1 MIDSGSTCNL
11 IDYEIWN
18 YLKEQRIDC
27 ESVKCDKKLFAY
39 GHKEPIN
46 VAGTFVTEI
55 FCEVNGEKCV
65 AEFTVIKDRG
75 KSLLGKKTAEQ
86 LKILRVGPEETTYT
100 VADEGRDSDIREEF
114 ADIFTGVGK
123 LKDYKL
129 KLHVDENVTPVAQPV
144 RRLPFGLRDKVDDKL
159 NDLLEKG
166 IIEELPEATPTRW
179 VSPLV
184 VVPKADGKDIR
195 VCVDMRRANK
205 AIVRERHPIPTLQEV
220 LYDING
226 ATVFSKIDLKWGFH
240 QIELEED
247 SRDITTFVTHRGL
260 YRYRRLMFG
269 ITSAPEK
276 YQKIVSDVLAG
287 CSGVA
292 NIADDLIIYGTDS
305 IEHDLNLRKVLERLR
320 EKGLTLNGDKCQFRM
335 QSLTF
340 FGHDLSS
347 GGIAPSEEKV
357 AALINARPPQNVS
370 EVRSFVQLA
379 QFSAEFIP
387 NFAQIADPLRQLLRK
402 GQSFFWGSE
411 QQKSYEKLKELMTS
425 AKAFAYFRND
435 SKTRIVAD
443 AGPGGIGAVLLQLHG
458 DQWRA
463 VSYASRNLS
472 EVERRYAQTEK
483 EALALVWA
491 CERFHIYV
499 YGREFELETDHK
511 PLECIFGKTSKPSAR
526 IERWVLRLQCF
537 NFKVV
542 YRPGKTNIADAL
554 SRLNQANPKDL
565 SSEIED
571 IVRFVMNESTSVA
584 LTPRL
589 IERESENDP
598 ELSSVRHYIKT
609 GDWSQCKM
617 PKYLCVKNELC
628 SIGKLVLRGDRIV
641 IPQLLRRKVLE
652 LAHEGHQGIVKTK
665 TRLRTKVWWPK
676 MDADAEKLCKSC
688 HACQLVGCFPA
699 PEPMQRTEP
708 PTAPWQ
714 EVAIDLMGPMP
725 TGESLLVV
733 VDYYSIY
740 FEVVVMRSTTSH
752 KVIVALMEMFAI
764 YGFPHSLKS
773 DNGPQF
779 VSDEFETFLQ
789 TCGIEHGKSPPLW
802 PQANGEVERQNR
814 TLLKA
819 LKVAQAEGKRWQ
831 DELPS
836 FLLAYRTTPHTST
849 GATPAFLMFGREL
862 KSKLPELRSHA
873 KLLDESTRDHD
884 WEQKLQHKSYADE
897 KRCAGSS
904 SVKPGD
910 KVLLRSTKSTGK
922 LATHFESEPY
932 TVVTK
937 EGNEVM
943 IQSEEGST
951 FRRDSSFVK
960 PYNAPESGEPSGTS
974 EPSELENQRDVTA
987 TARPSRITRLPDK
1000 FKDFVMTK

>member
-1 MIDSGSTCNL
+1 MKEFKSKKTGEVDLTVGGVELKGVLIDSGSTCNL
-11 IDYEIWN
+11 IDYETWN
-18 YLKEQRIDC
+18 YLKEQRVDC

-46 VAGTFVTEI
+46 VAGTFVTES

-100 VADEGRDSDIREEF
+100 VAEEGRDSDIREEF

-129 KLHVDENVTPVAQPV
+129 KLHVDGNVTPVAQPV

-220 LYDING
+220 LYDLNG

-292 NIADDLIIYGTDS
+292 NIADDLIIYGTDL

-340 FGHDLSS
+340 FGHDLSA

-357 AALINARPPQNVS
+357 AALVNARPPQNVS

-379 QFSAEFIP
+379 QFSAKFIP

-425 AKAFAYFRND
+425 AKALAYFRND
-435 SKTRIVAD
+435 NKTRIVAD

-499 YGREFELETDHK
+499 YGREFELETNHK
-511 PLECIFGKTSKPSAR
+511 PLECIF
-526 IERWVLRLQCF
+526 W
-537 NFKVV
+537 
-542 YRPGKTNIADAL
+542 
-554 SRLNQANPKDL
+554 
-565 SSEIED
+565 
-571 IVRFVMNESTSVA
+571 
-584 LTPRL
+584 
-589 IERESENDP
+589 
-598 ELSSVRHYIKT
+598 
-609 GDWSQCKM
+609 
-617 PKYLCVKNELC
+617 
-628 SIGKLVLRGDRIV
+628 
-641 IPQLLRRKVLE
+641 
-652 LAHEGHQGIVKTK
+652 
-665 TRLRTKVWWPK
+665 
-676 MDADAEKLCKSC
+676 
-688 HACQLVGCFPA
+688 
-699 PEPMQRTEP
+699 
-708 PTAPWQ
+708 
-714 EVAIDLMGPMP
+714 
-725 TGESLLVV
+725 
-733 VDYYSIY
+733 
-740 FEVVVMRSTTSH
+740 
-752 KVIVALMEMFAI
+752 
-764 YGFPHSLKS
+764 
-773 DNGPQF
+773 
-779 VSDEFETFLQ
+779 
-789 TCGIEHGKSPPLW
+789 
-802 PQANGEVERQNR
+802 
-814 TLLKA
+814 
-819 LKVAQAEGKRWQ
+819 
-831 DELPS
+831 
-836 FLLAYRTTPHTST
+836 
-849 GATPAFLMFGREL
+849 
-862 KSKLPELRSHA
+862 
-873 KLLDESTRDHD
+873 
-884 WEQKLQHKSYADE
+884 
-897 KRCAGSS
+897 
-904 SVKPGD
+904 
-910 KVLLRSTKSTGK
+910 
-922 LATHFESEPY
+922 
-932 TVVTK
+932 
-937 EGNEVM
+937 
-943 IQSEEGST
+943 
-951 FRRDSSFVK
+951 
-960 PYNAPESGEPSGTS
+960 
-974 EPSELENQRDVTA
+974 
-987 TARPSRITRLPDK
+987 
-1000 FKDFVMTK
+1000 

>member
-1 MIDSGSTCNL
+1 M
-11 IDYEIWN
+11 
-18 YLKEQRIDC
+18 
-27 ESVKCDKKLFAY
+27 
-39 GHKEPIN
+39 
-46 VAGTFVTEI
+46 
-55 FCEVNGEKCV
+55 
-65 AEFTVIKDRG
+65 
-75 KSLLGKKTAEQ
+75 
-86 LKILRVGPEETTYT
+86 
-100 VADEGRDSDIREEF
+100 
-114 ADIFTGVGK
+114 
-123 LKDYKL
+123 
-129 KLHVDENVTPVAQPV
+129 
-144 RRLPFGLRDKVDDKL
+144 
-159 NDLLEKG
+159 
-166 IIEELPEATPTRW
+166 
-179 VSPLV
+179 SPLV

-195 VCVDMRRANK
+195 VCFDMRRANK

-220 LYDING
+220 LYDLNG

-247 SRDITTFVTHRGL
+247 SRDITTFVSNRRL

-292 NIADDLIIYGTDS
+292 NIADDLIIYGTDL

-340 FGHDLSS
+340 FGHDLSA

-357 AALINARPPQNVS
+357 AALVNARPPQNVS

-379 QFSAEFIP
+379 QFSAKFIP

-425 AKAFAYFRND
+425 AKALTYFRND

-511 PLECIFGKTSKPSAR
+511 PLECIFGKTSKTSAR

-571 IVRFVMNESTSVA
+571 IVRFVMNERTPVA

-628 SIGKLVLRGDRIV
+628 SIGKLVLRQDSY
-641 IPQLLRRKVLE
+641 
-652 LAHEGHQGIVKTK
+652 T
-665 TRLRTKVWWPK
+665 
-676 MDADAEKLCKSC
+676 
-688 HACQLVGCFPA
+688 
-699 PEPMQRTEP
+699 
-708 PTAPWQ
+708 
-714 EVAIDLMGPMP
+714 
-725 TGESLLVV
+725 
-733 VDYYSIY
+733 
-740 FEVVVMRSTTSH
+740 STT
-752 KVIVALMEMFAI
+752 
-764 YGFPHSLKS
+764 
-773 DNGPQF
+773 Q
-779 VSDEFETFLQ
+779 
-789 TCGIEHGKSPPLW
+789 
-802 PQANGEVERQNR
+802 
-814 TLLKA
+814 
-819 LKVAQAEGKRWQ
+819 
-831 DELPS
+831 
-836 FLLAYRTTPHTST
+836 
-849 GATPAFLMFGREL
+849 
-862 KSKLPELRSHA
+862 
-873 KLLDESTRDHD
+873 
-884 WEQKLQHKSYADE
+884 
-897 KRCAGSS
+897 
-904 SVKPGD
+904 
-910 KVLLRSTKSTGK
+910 
-922 LATHFESEPY
+922 
-932 TVVTK
+932 
-937 EGNEVM
+937 
-943 IQSEEGST
+943 EEG
-951 FRRDSSFVK
+951 V
-960 PYNAPESGEPSGTS
+960 GT
-974 EPSELENQRDVTA
+974 RT
-987 TARPSRITRLPDK
+987 
-1000 FKDFVMTK
+1000 

>member
-1 MIDSGSTCNL
+1 MKEFKSKKTGEVDLTVGGVELKGVLIDSGSTCNL
-11 IDYEIWN
+11 IDYETWN
-18 YLKEQRIDC
+18 YLKEQRVDC

-46 VAGTFVTEI
+46 VAGTFVTES

-100 VADEGRDSDIREEF
+100 VAEEGRDSDIREEF

-129 KLHVDENVTPVAQPV
+129 KLHVDGNVTPVAQPV

-220 LYDING
+220 LYDLNG

-292 NIADDLIIYGTDS
+292 NIADDLIIYGTDL

-340 FGHDLSS
+340 FGHDLSA

-357 AALINARPPQNVS
+357 AALVNARPPQNVS

-379 QFSAEFIP
+379 QFSAKFIP

-425 AKAFAYFRND
+425 AKALAYFRND
-435 SKTRIVAD
+435 NKTRIVAD

-537 NFKVV
+537 N
-542 YRPGKTNIADAL
+542 
-554 SRLNQANPKDL
+554 
-565 SSEIED
+565 
-571 IVRFVMNESTSVA
+571 
-584 LTPRL
+584 
-589 IERESENDP
+589 
-598 ELSSVRHYIKT
+598 
-609 GDWSQCKM
+609 
-617 PKYLCVKNELC
+617 
-628 SIGKLVLRGDRIV
+628 
-641 IPQLLRRKVLE
+641 
-652 LAHEGHQGIVKTK
+652 
-665 TRLRTKVWWPK
+665 
-676 MDADAEKLCKSC
+676 
-688 HACQLVGCFPA
+688 
-699 PEPMQRTEP
+699 
-708 PTAPWQ
+708 
-714 EVAIDLMGPMP
+714 
-725 TGESLLVV
+725 
-733 VDYYSIY
+733 
-740 FEVVVMRSTTSH
+740 
-752 KVIVALMEMFAI
+752 
-764 YGFPHSLKS
+764 
-773 DNGPQF
+773 
-779 VSDEFETFLQ
+779 
-789 TCGIEHGKSPPLW
+789 
-802 PQANGEVERQNR
+802 
-814 TLLKA
+814 
-819 LKVAQAEGKRWQ
+819 
-831 DELPS
+831 
-836 FLLAYRTTPHTST
+836 
-849 GATPAFLMFGREL
+849 
-862 KSKLPELRSHA
+862 
-873 KLLDESTRDHD
+873 
-884 WEQKLQHKSYADE
+884 
-897 KRCAGSS
+897 
-904 SVKPGD
+904 
-910 KVLLRSTKSTGK
+910 
-922 LATHFESEPY
+922 
-932 TVVTK
+932 
-937 EGNEVM
+937 
-943 IQSEEGST
+943 
-951 FRRDSSFVK
+951 
-960 PYNAPESGEPSGTS
+960 
-974 EPSELENQRDVTA
+974 
-987 TARPSRITRLPDK
+987 
-1000 FKDFVMTK
+1000 